1 MTETL
6 ADPRQTAIPR
16 RAPGDVVLDGRFRL
30 VRPIGEGGMGVVW
43 ETVDVRS
50 GEGRAIKFL
59 RAESENEAARRRF
72 VREAEVLRGVSHPN
86 LVATHAIAVDDD
98 GTLAIVMELLRGES
112 LAARLGRARTLS
124 LGQTCAI
131 LSRVAA
137 AVRAAHAAGV
147 VHRDLKPDNVFL
159 CVDASGR
166 TDVRVLDFG
175 VAKKIEA
182 VPDKLTDTGTLVGTP
197 HYMSPEQASGE
208 RDLDGKTDVWAIG
221 IMVFECLTGQMPVVA
236 QNYGQLLMQLVQG
249 KLTKLASVRGD
260 LPADFLAAVD
270 AALAMRA
277 SRSDIGTFA
286 AALVM
291 RADPSIDAPPASAPP
306 SDPVAHTLDM
316 RTASRVPATPRSFAA
331 PARPASRSRG
341 PLVAGFFLLA
351 AIGAG
356 GIVASMRQRPA
367 PEPAT
372 TASSVSAPPPVI
384 VSAEVPAVASSSPPA
399 ATAPASAPASPSIK
413 RPAPKPTGR
422 APQPPSSATG
432 GRLQGGVGGDVPF

>member
-1 MTETL
+1 
-6 ADPRQTAIPR
+6 
-16 RAPGDVVLDGRFRL
+16 
-30 VRPIGEGGMGVVW
+30 
-43 ETVDVRS
+43 
-50 GEGRAIKFL
+50 
-59 RAESENEAARRRF
+59 
-72 VREAEVLRGVSHPN
+72 
-86 LVATHAIAVDDD
+86 
-98 GTLAIVMELLRGES
+98 
-112 LAARLGRARTLS
+112 
-124 LGQTCAI
+124 
-131 LSRVAA
+131 
-137 AVRAAHAAGV
+137 
-147 VHRDLKPDNVFL
+147 
-159 CVDASGR
+159 
-166 TDVRVLDFG
+166 
-175 VAKKIEA
+175 

-221 IMVFECLTGQMPVVA
+221 IMAFECLTGQMPVVA

-249 KLTKLASVRGD
+249 KLTKLVSVRGD

-356 GIVASMRQRPA
+356 GLVASTRLRPA
-367 PEPAT
+367 PEPVT
-372 TASSVSAPPPVI
+372 SASSVSAPPPVI
-384 VSAEVPAVASSSPPA
+384 VSADVPAVASSSPPA
-399 ATAPASAPASPSIK
+399 PTASASAPAPPPIK
-413 RPAPKPTGR
+413 RPAAKPTGR